1 MADGANNQCLSVSRR
16 ETAVVVALLVLLVI
30 AQVTYLWAFSIDD
43 VGISWRYAHHL
54 ADGHGLTWNLQ
65 GPPVEGYS
73 NFLWVILLAVPGW
86 LGFEIETS
94 AKVIGVECAL
104 ATLILFVLMLR
115 RLFGSSRFWWA
126 PAAIVAVMP
135 EWIAWTVSGLEIAL
149 FGFFALLAT
158 HAIIPGVSGRT
169 WRLSVAM
176 AGLTLTRPEGFVLG
190 GVILAAYALLGG
202 SGLKARWRMV
212 AAPLATLALTLSAL
226 VGFRLFY
233 FGYPLPNTVYAKF
246 SSALPSLK
254 QVGQW
259 LVFVLPYLV
268 AALVIL
274 RKGVSP
280 AQRLVIGTALVAVA
294 AHTLAILPVNPV
306 MNHLHRYHV
315 ALLPLW
321 MLALPVALA
330 WLWTRHRAAATV
342 VVVALTVWAAQGWP
356 TARHWADAAA
366 YRHKIQRCVVAA
378 LAELPNNPT
387 VAMFDA
393 GLIPYWSDLTTIDAG
408 GLCDVEIARSTS
420 PQAEVMKRAPAVY
433 VTSVESMTLGFEQPL
448 LGADKWM
455 YQTGNFARVYRLWR
469 PCIGSGRPEGAYDYA
484 ILVLARWARD
494 NEVRIPERREFRD
507 LAPSPDGQAM
517 TMARGQ
523 SPCERAADSA
533 SRVPPY
539 GPPLSVPDTTS
550 AL

>member
-1 MADGANNQCLSVSRR
+1 M
-16 ETAVVVALLVLLVI
+16 VVVILLLLVI
-30 AQVTYLWAFSIDD
+30 AQAAYLWEFSIDD

-54 ADGHGLTWNLQ
+54 ADGHGLTWNLE

-73 NFLWVILLAVPGW
+73 NFLWVILLAVAGS

-94 AKVIGVECAL
+94 AKVIGLELAL
-104 ATLILFVLMLR
+104 ATLILLTLILR
-115 RLFGSSRFWWA
+115 RLFGTGRFWWA
-126 PAAIVAVMP
+126 PAALVAVMP
-135 EWIAWTVSGLEIAL
+135 EWIAWTVSGLEIAM
-149 FGFFALLAT
+149 FGFFALLAIY
-158 HAIIPGVSGRT
+158 AIIPGVSGRA
-169 WRLSVAM
+169 WQLSVAM

-190 GVILAAYALLGG
+190 GVMLAAYALLGG
-202 SGLKARWRMV
+202 NGLKSRRRMV

-226 VGFRLFY
+226 VGFRLLY

-259 LVFVLPYLV
+259 AVFVLPYFV
-268 AALVIL
+268 AALMVL
-274 RKGVSP
+274 RKMSSP
-280 AQRLVIGTALVAVA
+280 AQRLVIGTALLAVA
-294 AHTLAILPVNPV
+294 AHALAILPVNPV

-330 WLWTRHRAAATV
+330 WLWTRRRAAASV
-342 VVVALTVWAAQGWP
+342 VVVALTLWAAQGWP
-356 TARHWADAAA
+356 RARHWADAAA

-393 GLIPYWSDLTTIDAG
+393 GLIPYWSDLPTIDAG
-408 GLCDVEIARSTS
+408 GLCDVDIARSTS

-433 VTSVESMTLGFEQPL
+433 VTSVASMTSGFEQPL

-455 YQTGNFARVYRLWR
+455 YQTGNFSRVYRLWR
-469 PCIGSGRPEGAYDYA
+469 PCIGVDRPEGAYDYA

-494 NEVRIPERREFRD
+494 NRVRIPARREFRD
-507 LAPSPDGQAM
+507 MAPSPDGHAM

-523 SPCERAADSA
+523 SPCERTADSVG
-533 SRVPPY
+533 RVPPY
-539 GPPLSVPDTTS
+539 GPLLSVPDTTS